1 VLVWHDLL
9 GLYEGRAPRFVKQY
23 ADLATEIR
31 NALGTYVA
39 EVRSG
44 AFPEDKHT
52 YAIPEQE
59 LAQFEAEVAELARS

>member
-1 VLVWHDLL
+1 
-9 GLYEGRAPRFVKQY
+9 VKQY

-59 LAQFEAEVAELARS
+59 LAEFEAEVADLARS